1 MQAAISF
8 AVSLA
13 VTIIG
18 IGYLHDSRW
27 VRAFLALGLLYVVTS
42 SFTLAKCIRDR
53 QEEGVLVSRV
63 DQARLDKLLAEQDL
77 LRVGDHYG
85 RPGYPVSYLVVI
97 DGKQPSRPRNR
108 PGRLHPAA
116 VGGERGAVEV
126 CRVGRDEEGDRGGDL
141 LGVGEAP
148 ERGVQSDLGAG
159 RQVMPA

>member
-53 QEEGVLVSRV
+53 QEEGVIVSRV

-77 LRVGDHYG
+77 LRVGDH
-85 RPGYPVSYLVVI
+85 
-97 DGKQPSRPRNR
+97 
-108 PGRLHPAA
+108 
-116 VGGERGAVEV
+116 
-126 CRVGRDEEGDRGGDL
+126 
-141 LGVGEAP
+141 
-148 ERGVQSDLGAG
+148 
-159 RQVMPA
+159 